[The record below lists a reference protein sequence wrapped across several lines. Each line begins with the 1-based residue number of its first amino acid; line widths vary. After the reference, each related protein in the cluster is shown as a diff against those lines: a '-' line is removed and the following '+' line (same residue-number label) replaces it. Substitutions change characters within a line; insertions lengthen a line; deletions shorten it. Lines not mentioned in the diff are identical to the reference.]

1 MSRER
6 GDVGETLI
14 EILLTVFLT
23 GLTITALLSSMATAG
38 NAGNVQR
45 SSVQLDV
52 LMRNYAEA
60 TKAAVEGCVT
70 GGTFTVVLPAAPAG
84 FALPLPPINVPC
96 PVVTIPVKLNLTV
109 TGPLG
114 ISETMPLWI
123 RTP

>member
-1 MSRER
+1 VRRQR

-45 SSVQLDV
+45 SSVQMDV

-70 GGTFTVVLPAAPAG
+70 GGTFTVVLPPVPVG
-84 FALPLPPINVPC
+84 FALPSPVSVPC
-96 PVVTIPVKLNLTV
+96 PVVTAPVKLNLTV

-114 ISETMPLWI
+114 LTETMPLWI